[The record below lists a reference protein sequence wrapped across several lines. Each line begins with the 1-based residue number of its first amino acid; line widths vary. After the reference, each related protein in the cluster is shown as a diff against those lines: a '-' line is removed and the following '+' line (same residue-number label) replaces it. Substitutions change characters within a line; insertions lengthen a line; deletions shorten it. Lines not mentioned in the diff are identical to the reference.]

1 MEVNAREEAGA
12 DHPGEDYPVEWEAD
26 VLLSD
31 GSTAHLR
38 PIRPEDEQRLVDFYA
53 RVSPESKYLRF
64 FAPYPVLSAKDVTR
78 FTHVDHTDRVALILT
93 VGERMV
99 AVGRYDRLNPS
110 DAEVAFLVEDS
121 VQGKGVGQLLLEH
134 LAEAARERGLSRF
147 VAEVLPQNRRMVQV
161 FADAGYTISREF
173 EDGMILVEF
182 PISPTERS
190 REVML
195 RREHR
200 AEATSVRRL
209 LQPRS
214 IAVVGSAATAQRG
227 IYALTAGGFTGQL
240 CVLVTDGGTVSGVPV
255 VEDWSGLPTD
265 LDIVATLLPPD
276 QVGRAIVAAAGK
288 AFGLYLI
295 HAGEFGGSQNRS
307 LVALARAHGL
317 RALGPDALGVI
328 NTDPEYSLNASPA
341 PMPRPGVVS
350 MFCQSS
356 AVGVILLARAIEQH
370 IGILSFISSGM
381 YADVTS
387 NDVMHYWIDD
397 DATKV
402 CILSLDRIGNPR
414 KFTRIVRKLAM
425 TKPVVLFSPGRS
437 ERARSQGAA
446 SALHDAPEDAV
457 DAMFRQ
463 SGVIVCSRRDAMFDI
478 AQILARQPLPG
489 GERVRV
495 VTNSRAMGG
504 HIQRLGE
511 RSGLNCEP
519 VLLAGDSRPR
529 TYVEVVRAA
538 LREPAVDSVVVA
550 IVDPFDTVA
559 SGAYAALLEV
569 AAETSKPLIGVFA
582 DFVDLEQ
589 RESIRDEM
597 GGLPTFSSYADAL
610 QALSAVTAYA
620 RWRQGE
626 HGALVDHS
634 SDRRQARAV
643 LTEVLTESPSGRD
656 LTGEE
661 SRRLLAAYGI
671 HLVPRTPVGSLDEA
685 IEVAERLGWNVV
697 LKATADGV
705 RGGPDL
711 GSSVFRHLDSPEE
724 MTEAWRDLGR
734 LVADL
739 GLAGDG
745 AEPQL
750 AAAPVV
756 QQMVAPGVPLQIGS
770 LEDPSFGPIISLGVA
785 GIASGV
791 LGDLSYRVP
800 PLTTT
805 DAAAMVRDLGAA
817 EILFGGGG
825 AQPVDVAGVEELL
838 QRVSQ
843 LADDLPQ
850 VAALHLTPCI
860 ASQHQV
866 AVVGARIAIAPT
878 ADERDELSRSLG

>member
-1 MEVNAREEAGA
+1 MNAREEAGT
-12 DHPGEDYPVEWEAD
+12 DESGTGYPAEWEAD

-38 PIRPEDEQRLVDFYA
+38 PIRAEDEQLLVDFYA

-64 FAPYPVLSAKDVTR
+64 FAPYPVLSAKDVVR
-78 FTHVDHTDRVALILT
+78 FTHVDYRDRVALILT

-99 AVGRYDRLNPS
+99 AVGRYDRLNAS

-161 FADAGYTISREF
+161 FADAGYTVSREF

-182 PISPTERS
+182 PISPTEQS

-214 IAVVGSAATAQRG
+214 IAVVGPALLAQRG
-227 IYALTAGGFTGQL
+227 VETLIAGGFTGEV
-240 CVLVTDGGTVSGVPV
+240 CVLVTDGGEVSGVPV
-255 VEDWSGLPTD
+255 VGDWGDLPAD

-295 HAGEFGGSQNRS
+295 HAGEFGGSQNES
-307 LVALARAHGL
+307 LVTLARAHGL

-328 NTDPEYSLNASPA
+328 NTDPAFSLNASPA
-341 PMPRPGVVS
+341 PMPRAGVVS

-356 AVGVILLARAIEQH
+356 AVGVILLSRVIDQH

-397 DATKV
+397 EATKV
-402 CILSLDRIGNPR
+402 CVLSLDRIGNPR
-414 KFTRIVRKLAM
+414 KFTRIVRRLAM

-437 ERARSQGAA
+437 ERARNQGAA
-446 SALHDAPEDAV
+446 SSLHDAPENAI

-463 SGVIVCSRRDAMFDI
+463 SGVIVTNRRDAMFDI
-478 AQILARQPLPG
+478 AQILARQPLPA
-489 GERVRV
+489 GERLRV

-504 HIQRLGE
+504 HIQRMGE
-511 RSGLNCEP
+511 RSGLICEP
-519 VLLAGDSRPR
+519 VLLAGDSRPK
-529 TYVEVVRAA
+529 TYAEVARVA
-538 LREPAVDSVVVA
+538 LRQPEVDSVMVA
-550 IVDPFDTVA
+550 LVDPFDTVA
-559 SGAYAALLEV
+559 TKTHAALLEV
-569 AAETSKPLIGVFA
+569 AAEATKPLIGVFA
-582 DFVDLEQ
+582 DFVELEPQ
-589 RESIRDEM
+589 GESRDEM
-597 GGLPTFSSYADAL
+597 GRLPTFSSYADAL

-626 HGALVDHS
+626 HGELIDHP
-634 SDRRQARAV
+634 SDRRAAKE
-643 LTEVLTESPSGRD
+643 LLAEVLADSPAGRE

-661 SRRLLAAYGI
+661 SARLLAAYGI
-671 HLVPRTPVGSLDEA
+671 ELVPRTPVRSLGEA

-711 GSSVFRHLDSPEE
+711 GTSVFRHLDSAEE
-724 MTEAWRDLGR
+724 MTEAWRDLGQ
-734 LVADL
+734 LVTDL
-739 GLAGDG
+739 GLGEAD

-756 QQMVAPGVPLQIGS
+756 QQMMPPGVPLQIGS
-770 LEDPSFGPIISLGVA
+770 AEDASFGPIISLGVA
-785 GIASGV
+785 GIASGL

-800 PLTTT
+800 PLSTT

-825 AQPVDVAGVEELL
+825 TPPADVAAVEELL
-838 QRVSQ
+838 QRVAQ

-850 VAALHLTPCI
+850 VAALHLAPCI
-860 ASQHQV
+860 AAQTGV
-866 AVVGARIAIAPT
+866 AVLGARITIAPT
-878 ADERDELSRSLG
+878 AEERDELSRSLG